1 MAFRM
6 RGDVEDWFRHI
17 QNQEPI
23 QTKFD
28 LYYLCLMMGLATGR
42 ADRPANASEFV
53 NDFVKEYKPMQRL
66 VIGLMLVAELHR
78 LGIDLTEREEI
89 QRQVA
94 YYLNPNN
101 PANLT
106 EEGFN
111 RLNAYANGGYTYLVE
126 HLGDKPQHI
135 EEFLQMYIDL
145 LNRAVEENKMW
156 KLSKSAVLFSRAAVE
171 QR

>member
-17 QNQEPI
+17 QKQEPI

-53 NDFVKEYKPMQRL
+53 DDFVKDYKPMQRL
-66 VIGLMLVAELHR
+66 VIGLMLVSELDR
-78 LGIDLTEREEI
+78 IGVDLTEREEI

-94 YYLNPNN
+94 HYLNPNN

-135 EEFLQMYIDL
+135 YEFLQSYIDL
-145 LNRAVEENKMW
+145 LNQAVEANKMW
-156 KLSKSAVLFSRAAVE
+156 QFSRNTTLLPKAAG
-171 QR
+171 